1 MTAPYRVCMTLLPAR
16 LTRTLLPLLTLAAL
30 SPAAGAAGVWAG
42 VDLSTTGY
50 GARVGAALLPVPFI
64 GTLGIEAGLSRGY
77 TVPDGSYSAALTL
90 RDLNLPLTKVD
101 AFGTVG
107 AEFSDT
113 ARLYAE
119 AGLRGPLLGPAGWR
133 VNVRGRQDG
142 VFSGGVG
149 LELRF

>member
-1 MTAPYRVCMTLLPAR
+1 MTHLPAR
-16 LTRTLLPLLTLAAL
+16 LARTLLPLLTLAAL
-30 SPAAGAAGVWAG
+30 APSASAAAAWAG
-42 VDLSTTGY
+42 VDLNTSGF
-50 GARVGAALLPVPFI
+50 GARAGLALLPVPFI
-64 GTLGIEAGLSRGY
+64 GTLGIEAGAGRGY
-77 TVPDGSYSAALTL
+77 AQDSAATFSAGLTL

-107 AEFSDT
+107 AEFAGA